1 MMNMNNFK
9 ADSISTMAV
18 EAATTNQFNP
28 DTCNNAGGYFQYYG
42 TCYSMIFNP
51 DWKAIGWLIYNFEDY
66 SCGDFGTRYS
76 KDVTIIDMDGNIL
89 FNDGVNYGSMIEE
102 PDDES
107 DFIDR
112 VSGFLGL
119 PSSTMIYMLTSG
131 LNNEI
136 IDELDHQ

>member
-1 MMNMNNFK
+1 MMNISK
-9 ADSISTMAV
+9 IAADSIYTMCVDGAV
-18 EAATTNQFNP
+18 DNQYNP
-28 DTCNNAGGYFQYYG
+28 DTCHNGGGYFQWHG
-42 TCYSMIFNP
+42 TCYAMIFDP
-51 DWKAIGWLIYNFEDY
+51 DRKAIGWMIYNFEDY

-89 FNDGVNYGSMIEE
+89 FDDGANYGSMIDD

-107 DFIDR
+107 DFINR
-112 VSGFLGL
+112 VSEFIGW
-119 PSSTMIYMLTSG
+119 PSSVAIYMLTSG

>member
-1 MMNMNNFK
+1 MSMNFK
-9 ADSISTMAV
+9 ADSIYTMYAEGAV
-18 EAATTNQFNP
+18 DNEFDQ
-28 DTCNNAGGYFQYYG
+28 DTCRNGGGYFQWHG
-42 TCYSMIFNP
+42 TCYAMIFDP
-51 DWKAIGWLIYNFEDY
+51 DRLPIGWLIYNFEDY

-112 VSGFLGL
+112 ISGFLGL

-136 IDELDHQ
+136 IDELDRQ

>member
-1 MMNMNNFK
+1 MMNISK
-9 ADSISTMAV
+9 IAADSIYTMFVEGAV
-18 EAATTNQFNP
+18 DNQYNP
-28 DTCNNAGGYFQYYG
+28 DTCHNGGGYFQWHG
-42 TCYSMIFNP
+42 TCYAMIFNA
-51 DWKAIGWLIYNFEDY
+51 DREAIGWLIYSFEDY
-66 SCGDFGTRYS
+66 NCGDFGTRYS

-107 DFIDR
+107 DFINN
-112 VSGFLGL
+112 VSEFISW
-119 PSSTMIYMLTSG
+119 PNSAAIYMLTSG